1 MTTRPDIEV
10 IRQAVD
16 LARRAPSLHNSQP
29 WQFVLS
35 DNGLRLFADPAV
47 RLSEAD
53 PTGRQRLIGVG
64 AVLDHLEI
72 ALGALGWRS
81 QVTVLPDPNH
91 PDHVATV
98 DLDRADGVTQAHL
111 QRAEAVARRYSH
123 RMPMGPPRDWK
134 VFLPFVC
141 GVLSDRDVEVTTF
154 DAADMP
160 VVRRAARG
168 ANLARTYD
176 WRYFTELSWWTASP
190 QSSAVGIPPEV
201 LPTSVEAEH
210 VAVARDFPAAV
221 RLIHGAGADDAA
233 EIVAISTAADTPRDH
248 VACGRALSTLLVEA
262 TAWGSA
268 TCAVSHLTESPR
280 SRAELA
286 AVIEPGWVPQIL
298 VRVGTACDEI
308 ALPRTERRPV
318 DEIVTDTRSIPCSPD
333 VSDRRAG
340 RRKTD
345 GHRG

>member
-233 EIVAISTAADTPRDH
+233 EIVAISTAADQRTWSSLPK
-248 VACGRALSTLLVEA
+248 EFQ
-262 TAWGSA
+262 
-268 TCAVSHLTESPR
+268 
-280 SRAELA
+280 LA
-286 AVIEPGWVPQIL
+286 ATTMPADGQLVVQAPGAAPLNISLPPCVNAMVCVRIPQAGAPPAVQIVPFNQ
-298 VRVGTACDEI
+298 
-308 ALPRTERRPV
+308 
-318 DEIVTDTRSIPCSPD
+318 
-333 VSDRRAG
+333 
-340 RRKTD
+340 
-345 GHRG
+345 